1 MIDRIDMINESK
13 KLLDDNFSLI
23 NKNMSKFIVETNQV
37 LKKMRN
43 KRHKKM
49 NDSFNMNNYNN
60 IFSENNNNYY
70 GNNDMFIERNNLN
83 NIDKEEDFVR
93 KVYSVLIN
101 LQKIY

>member
-1 MIDRIDMINESK
+1 
-13 KLLDDNFSLI
+13 
-23 NKNMSKFIVETNQV
+23 
-37 LKKMRN
+37 
-43 KRHKKM
+43 M

-60 IFSENNNNYY
+60 IFNENNNNYY

>member
-23 NKNMSKFIVETNQV
+23 NKNMSNFIVEINQV